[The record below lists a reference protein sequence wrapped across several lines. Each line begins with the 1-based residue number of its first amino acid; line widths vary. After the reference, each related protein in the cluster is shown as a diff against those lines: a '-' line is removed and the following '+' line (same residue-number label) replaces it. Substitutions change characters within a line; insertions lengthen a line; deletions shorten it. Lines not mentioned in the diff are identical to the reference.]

1 VPPTVPP
8 RVPSAGSGAP
18 PIVSGSKIAAPKIAA
33 PPAAAAAKLGAWKTI
48 LVVDP
53 DVENRKRVIALLRDS
68 AEAAGP
74 TRAAAAAAATQVA
87 DGADGV
93 IGTMGTMGVPRG
105 DRSLAVHEAD
115 NGSAAWAL
123 VEVVKP
129 DLVVAEVLLE
139 GQSGMQLLRRLRD
152 RYGAQAPSVIFVTS
166 MSNEVDRY
174 WALRNGANAYVIK
187 PFDDEF
193 LRTRAIKYFE
203 DRRDGGL
210 DLDSNWIAET

>member
-8 RVPSAGSGAP
+8 RVSTLTSIGPAGP
-18 PIVSGSKIAAPKIAA
+18 PKIAAPKITA
-33 PPAAAAAKLGAWKTI
+33 PPVKAGAKLGAWKTI

-74 TRAAAAAAATQVA
+74 ARAESSNPVPPSSPL
-87 DGADGV
+87 
-93 IGTMGTMGVPRG
+93 PRG

-123 VEVVKP
+123 IEVVKP
-129 DLVVAEVLLE
+129 DLVVAEILLE

>member
-1 VPPTVPP
+1 MGPAGSG
-8 RVPSAGSGAP
+8 SAGSGP
-18 PIVSGSKIAAPKIAA
+18 PTVGKIAAPKIAP
-33 PPAAAAAKLGAWKTI
+33 PPAKVGAKTGAWKTI

-53 DVENRKRVIALLRDS
+53 DVENRKRVISLLRDS

-74 TRAAAAAAATQVA
+74 GRNSPEPAEA
-87 DGADGV
+87 GAE
-93 IGTMGTMGVPRG
+93 TPRG

-129 DLVVAEVLLE
+129 DLVVAEILLE

-152 RYGAQAPSVIFVTS
+152 RYGAQAPAMIFVTS

>member
-1 VPPTVPP
+1 MSPPTTVPP
-8 RVPSAGSGAP
+8 RPAP
-18 PIVSGSKIAAPKIAA
+18 PKVA
-33 PPAAAAAKLGAWKTI
+33 PPATAKSGAKPGAWKTI

-53 DVENRKRVIALLRDS
+53 DADNRKRVVELLR
-68 AEAAGP
+68 EAASNASDQ
-74 TRAAAAAAATQVA
+74 AAGAPAASRT
-87 DGADGV
+87 
-93 IGTMGTMGVPRG
+93 
-105 DRSLAVHEAD
+105 LAVHEAE

-129 DLVVAEVLLE
+129 DLVVAEILLE
-139 GQSGMQLLRRLRD
+139 GLSGMQLLRRLRD
-152 RYGAQAPSVIFVTS
+152 RYAKEAPAVIFVTS

-174 WALRNGANAYVIK
+174 WALRNGATAYVIK

-193 LRTRAIKYFE
+193 LRSRATKYFE

>member
-1 VPPTVPP
+1 MPPTVPP
-8 RVPSAGSGAP
+8 RVSPVGPPKLAP
-18 PIVSGSKIAAPKIAA
+18 PPVKAG
-33 PPAAAAAKLGAWKTI
+33 AKLGAWKTI
-48 LVVDP
+48 LLVDP
-53 DVENRKRVIALLRDS
+53 DVENRQRVIKILRES
-68 AEAAGP
+68 AESAGP
-74 TRAAAAAAATQVA
+74 GRAAESGAA
-87 DGADGV
+87 
-93 IGTMGTMGVPRG
+93 PRG
-105 DRSLAVHEAD
+105 DRSLAIHEAD

-129 DLVVAEVLLE
+129 DLVVAEILLE

-152 RYGAQAPSVIFVTS
+152 RYGAQAPAVIFVTS

-174 WALRNGANAYVIK
+174 WALRNGATAYVIK

>member
-1 VPPTVPP
+1 MPPTVPP
-8 RVPSAGSGAP
+8 RVPVIGSG
-18 PIVSGSKIAAPKIAA
+18 IGSGPNAGKIAAPKIAA
-33 PPAAAAAKLGAWKTI
+33 PPVKAGAKVGAWKTV

-74 TRAAAAAAATQVA
+74 SGGVGGAAARAAGRAAEPVDPNA
-87 DGADGV
+87 
-93 IGTMGTMGVPRG
+93 PRG

-129 DLVVAEVLLE
+129 DLVVAEILLE

>member
-8 RVPSAGSGAP
+8 RVSTLTSIGPGGSSVGGP
-18 PIVSGSKIAAPKIAA
+18 PKIAAPKIAA
-33 PPAAAAAKLGAWKTI
+33 PPVKAGAKLGAWKTI

-53 DVENRKRVIALLRDS
+53 DVENRKRVIALLRSS

-74 TRAAAAAAATQVA
+74 GRAAEPAEPVGPGAT
-87 DGADGV
+87 
-93 IGTMGTMGVPRG
+93 RG

-129 DLVVAEVLLE
+129 DLVVAEILLE

-152 RYGAQAPSVIFVTS
+152 RYGAQAPAVIFVTS

>member
-1 VPPTVPP
+1 
-8 RVPSAGSGAP
+8 
-18 PIVSGSKIAAPKIAA
+18 
-33 PPAAAAAKLGAWKTI
+33 
-48 LVVDP
+48 
-53 DVENRKRVIALLRDS
+53 
-68 AEAAGP
+68 
-74 TRAAAAAAATQVA
+74 
-87 DGADGV
+87 
-93 IGTMGTMGVPRG
+93 
-105 DRSLAVHEAD
+105 VHEAD

-129 DLVVAEVLLE
+129 DLVVAEILLE

-152 RYGAQAPSVIFVTS
+152 RYGAQAPAVIFVTS

>member
-1 VPPTVPP
+1 VPAGVPSGGVPPAV
-8 RVPSAGSGAP
+8 G
-18 PIVSGSKIAAPKIAA
+18 KIAAPKIAA
-33 PPAAAAAKLGAWKTI
+33 PPAKLGGTMAAKLGAWKTI

-53 DVENRKRVIALLRDS
+53 DVENRKRVITLLRDS

-74 TRAAAAAAATQVA
+74 SRTAESAEAAA
-87 DGADGV
+87 
-93 IGTMGTMGVPRG
+93 PRG

-129 DLVVAEVLLE
+129 DLVVAEILLE

-152 RYGAQAPSVIFVTS
+152 RYGAQAPAVIFVTS

>member
-1 VPPTVPP
+1 MPGGSGGPPTV
-8 RVPSAGSGAP
+8 G
-18 PIVSGSKIAAPKIAA
+18 KIAAPKITA
-33 PPAAAAAKLGAWKTI
+33 PPAKAGAKLGAWKTI

-74 TRAAAAAAATQVA
+74 GRAAESAEAAG
-87 DGADGV
+87 GAGA
-93 IGTMGTMGVPRG
+93 PRG

-129 DLVVAEVLLE
+129 DLVVAEILLE

>member
-1 VPPTVPP
+1 MPPTVPP
-8 RVPSAGSGAP
+8 RVPSAGSVAP
-18 PIVSGSKIAAPKIAA
+18 PIVGSSKIAAPKIAA
-33 PPAAAAAKLGAWKTI
+33 PPAAIGTKVGAWKTI

-74 TRAAAAAAATQVA
+74 TRADAAAAATA
-87 DGADGV
+87 TAEGSTGAG
-93 IGTMGTMGVPRG
+93 GVPRG

-123 VEVVKP
+123 IEVVKP
-129 DLVVAEVLLE
+129 DLVVAEILLE

>member
-1 VPPTVPP
+1 MPPNVPAIPP
-8 RVPSAGSGAP
+8 RVTAIGGPLAPVAP
-18 PIVSGSKIAAPKIAA
+18 PKIAAPKLA
-33 PPAAAAAKLGAWKTI
+33 PPPAKVGAKLGAWKTI

-53 DVENRKRVIALLRDS
+53 DVENRQRVIALLRDS
-68 AEAAGP
+68 ALAAGP
-74 TRAAAAAAATQVA
+74 ARVA
-87 DGADGV
+87 RGAEPAV
-93 IGTMGTMGVPRG
+93 EVPQG

-129 DLVVAEVLLE
+129 DLVVAEILLE

-152 RYGAQAPSVIFVTS
+152 RYGAQAPAVIFVTS

-174 WALRNGANAYVIK
+174 WALRNGATAYVIK

>member
-1 VPPTVPP
+1 MPPSVPP
-8 RVPSAGSGAP
+8 RVTLPGIGPLAPVAP
-18 PIVSGSKIAAPKIAA
+18 PKVAAPKIAP
-33 PPAAAAAKLGAWKTI
+33 PPAKAGTKLGAWKTI

-53 DVENRKRVIALLRDS
+53 DVENRQRVIALLRDS
-68 AEAAGP
+68 ALAAGP
-74 TRAAAAAAATQVA
+74 ARASSSRTAEPASE
-87 DGADGV
+87 
-93 IGTMGTMGVPRG
+93 VPQG

-129 DLVVAEVLLE
+129 DLVVAEILLE

-152 RYGAQAPSVIFVTS
+152 RYGAQAPAVIFVTS

-174 WALRNGANAYVIK
+174 WALRNGATAYVIK

>member
-1 VPPTVPP
+1 MPPTVPP
-8 RVPSAGSGAP
+8 RVPAVGSGP
-18 PIVSGSKIAAPKIAA
+18 GKIAAPKIAA
-33 PPAAAAAKLGAWKTI
+33 PPVKAGAKVGAWKTV

-74 TRAAAAAAATQVA
+74 IGGVGGAAARAAAR
-87 DGADGV
+87 GAEPVDPNA
-93 IGTMGTMGVPRG
+93 PRG

-129 DLVVAEVLLE
+129 DLVVAEILLE

-152 RYGAQAPSVIFVTS
+152 RYGAQAPAVIFVTS

>member
-1 VPPTVPP
+1 MPPTVPP
-8 RVPSAGSGAP
+8 RVPSAGSVAP
-18 PIVSGSKIAAPKIAA
+18 PIVGSSKIAAPKITA
-33 PPAAAAAKLGAWKTI
+33 PPAATGAKLGAWKTI

-74 TRAAAAAAATQVA
+74 TRADAAAAATA
-87 DGADGV
+87 AATGA
-93 IGTMGTMGVPRG
+93 PRG

-129 DLVVAEVLLE
+129 DLVVAEILLE